1 MKNVE
6 RTLKRKDPGMVT
18 ERRREGWRETRVRR
32 DLGNACAGG
41 GKEDYAEGLEV
52 LISGLCAHWT
62 ASPTQR

>member
-1 MKNVE
+1 MK

-32 DLGNACAGG
+32 DLGNAYARRGQ
-41 GKEDYAEGLEV
+41 EDYAEGLEM

-62 ASPTQR
+62 ASPIQR